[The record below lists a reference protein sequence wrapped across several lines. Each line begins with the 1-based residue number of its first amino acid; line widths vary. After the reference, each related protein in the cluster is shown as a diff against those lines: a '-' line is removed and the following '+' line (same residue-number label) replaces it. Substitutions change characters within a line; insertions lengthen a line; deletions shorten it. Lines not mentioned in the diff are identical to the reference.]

1 MRQVCI
7 DNRMYDLKTLKDVPE
22 EFRHHRIKESIMLYT
37 QGFFGKIFCQH
48 INADQTEIR
57 YTVYRTKV
65 DYMYSVEEKEQYLGI
80 YLTLKNDFS
89 FSDDRIGDIIFKE
102 TQCNLLYLPFTD
114 TSFHFQKD
122 KESVTL
128 EVLYSLEDIKQQ
140 VILFP
145 SAKRV
150 IAKLKT
156 GTAFSLYQ
164 RPHTISFAVREIVN
178 CILYSG
184 FQGDLQKAY
193 LKMKAKELLLQI
205 LALPTVKQH
214 VSEKLNESTVDVLH
228 EAKKFIEANYQ
239 QHYSIT
245 KMGRRFGMNTTSFK
259 KGFRQEFAMGPFELL
274 IKIRMAKAI
283 ELLKERRVAVNQ
295 IADATGYKSVGSFIK
310 AFKKQFHYTPGQ
322 MRKTFI

>member
-1 MRQVCI
+1 MF
-7 DNRMYDLKTLKDVPE
+7 LKSSGITGLKKASCCMHKVFLVKFFANISMQIKR
-22 EFRHHRIKESIMLYT
+22 EFDILFIKNKGDFL
-37 QGFFGKIFCQH
+37 CRV
-48 INADQTEIR
+48 A
-57 YTVYRTKV
+57 
-65 DYMYSVEEKEQYLGI
+65 EKGQYLGI

-89 FSDDRIGDIIFKE
+89 FSNDRIGDIIFKE

-122 KESVTL
+122 KEYVIL

-164 RPHTISFAVREIVN
+164 KPLTISFAIREIVN
-178 CILYSG
+178 SILHSG
-184 FQGDLQKAY
+184 FQGNLQKAY

-205 LALPTVKQH
+205 LALPTVKKN

-259 KGFRQEFAMGPFELL
+259 KGFRQEFGVGPFEFL

-283 ELLKERRVAVNQ
+283 ELVKERRVAVNQ
-295 IADATGYKSVGSFIK
+295 IADATRI
-310 AFKKQFHYTPGQ
+310 
-322 MRKTFI
+322 